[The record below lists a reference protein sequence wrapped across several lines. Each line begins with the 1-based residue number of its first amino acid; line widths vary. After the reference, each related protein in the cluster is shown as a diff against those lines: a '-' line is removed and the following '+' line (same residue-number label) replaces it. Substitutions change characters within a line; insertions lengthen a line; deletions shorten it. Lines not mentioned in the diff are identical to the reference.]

1 MLENGILVALGLIV
15 VLARVG
21 WRTKLWMVSNAL
33 IVDIVIFFFFT
44 LVHWGT
50 FSGVMVASIA
60 SLFCSITLSC
70 GKWLLGSV
78 KDNRYYPGVFNVI
91 NKLR

>member
-1 MLENGILVALGLIV
+1 MLENGLLVALGLIV
-15 VLARVG
+15 VMVRANWRV
-21 WRTKLWMVSNAL
+21 KMWMVSNAL
-33 IVDIVIFFFFT
+33 IVDIVIFIFFT

-60 SLFCSITLSC
+60 SLFCSVTLSC
-70 GKWLLGSV
+70 GKWLVGHV

-91 NKLR
+91 NRLR